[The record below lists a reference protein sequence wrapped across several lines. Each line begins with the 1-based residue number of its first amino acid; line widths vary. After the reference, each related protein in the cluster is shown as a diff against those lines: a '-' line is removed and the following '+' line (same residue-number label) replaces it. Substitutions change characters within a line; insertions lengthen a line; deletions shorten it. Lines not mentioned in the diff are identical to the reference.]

1 MTKTNDN
8 EIKDTILKNR
18 PNITQS
24 TLKTYMSSIR
34 NVAKKINVELKT
46 IDDIVKHNKEILNS
60 LIDGNLNDR
69 KTKLSAFIVALD
81 DKHDSVSK
89 EVDGILLTYREKVK
103 VDKAKNE
110 ERETNQEL
118 TESQKKN
125 YIPWS
130 EVLNVYKKLKIEGE
144 PLFKLNEL
152 NVSQFRKLQDFVLLS
167 LYVLIDP
174 RRSLDYTAFKIRNV
188 DKEKDNFLLKKGK
201 KAYFVFNQ
209 YKNSGRI
216 GPQQIEIPNSLKNI
230 ILKWTDKNPYEY
242 LLVNSLGK
250 PITQSKINDYLNQ
263 IFKKKIGS
271 SMLRHIYL
279 THKFGDVDLNSL
291 KETTHNMGSSDVERS
306 LKYISKEN
314 TKVKK

>member
-1 MTKTNDN
+1 MTKSNDTQ
-8 EIKDTILKNR
+8 IKDTILKNR
-18 PNITQS
+18 PNIAQS

-46 IDDIVKHNKEILNS
+46 VDDIVKYYKEILNS
-60 LIDGNLNDR
+60 LVDGNLNDR

-81 DKHDSVSK
+81 DKHNSISK
-89 EVDGILLTYREKVK
+89 EREDILSNYRERVK

-125 YIPWS
+125 YIPWN
-130 EVLNVYKKLKIEGE
+130 EVESVYKKLKIEAE
-144 PLFKLNEL
+144 PLFKLDEL

-167 LYVLIDP
+167 LYILIEP
-174 RRSLDYTAFKIRNV
+174 RRSLDYTAFKIKNIN
-188 DKEKDNFLLKKGK
+188 KEKDNYLLKKGK

-216 GPQQIEIPNSLKNI
+216 GAQQIEIPNSLKNI
-230 ILKWTDKNPYEY
+230 IVKWTDKNPFDY

-279 THKFGDVDLNSL
+279 THKFGDVDLSSL
-291 KETTHNMGSSDVERS
+291 KETTENMGSSDIERT
-306 LKYISKEN
+306 LKYVN
-314 TKVKK
+314 KKK